1 MKAVNS
7 GGPPPLV
14 TVIVTT
20 YNRAKL
26 LSETISSILN
36 QSFADFELIVVDNM
50 SEDATEGY
58 VMGLNDRRIRFFKNP
73 NSGIIAVNRNF
84 GIKRAR
90 GKYIAFCDDDD
101 LWFPDKLK
109 TQVEFMESNP
119 GVGLTFSN
127 AEVFG
132 DGGSMTPSVS
142 PPPSPALACPRMF
155 LSGGTRGQARGA
167 GGAAGKAIYAKG
179 ESESVKGF
187 NSLLR
192 GNKIATFTVMAA
204 KKCLDDVGFF
214 DESPELKSIEDYD
227 LWLRVAR
234 KYALACMPQ
243 MLGRYR
249 VHSARTSG
257 DDVFEKK
264 KLLRLVEKFKKSG
277 LVDRREARMMES
289 HVHWMI
295 GNSVLLGGAS
305 GGAAFRAHYRRALSL
320 SLNVRTLLGFMLTL
334 VPAVVAASI
343 FRFMGRARV

>member
-7 GGPPPLV
+7 GGPPPFV

-36 QSFADFELIVVDNM
+36 QSFADFELIIVDNM
-50 SEDATEGY
+50 SEDATQGY
-58 VMGLNDRRIRFFKNP
+58 VTGLNDRRIRFFKNP
-73 NSGIIAVNRNF
+73 NNGIIAVNRNF

-119 GVGLTFSN
+119 DVGLTFSN
-127 AEVFG
+127 AETFG
-132 DGGSMTPSVS
+132 DGATG
-142 PPPSPALACPRMF
+142 R
-155 LSGGTRGQARGA
+155 
-167 GGAAGKAIYAKG
+167 AIYAKG
-179 ESESVKGF
+179 ESESVKDF

-192 GNKIATFTVMAA
+192 GNKIAAFTVMAA
-204 KKCLDDVGFF
+204 KNCLDDVGLF

-277 LVDRREARMMES
+277 LAGRCEARMMES

-295 GNSVLLGGAS
+295 GNSVLLSGAN
-305 GGAAFRAHYRRALSL
+305 GDAAFRAHYRRALSL
-320 SLNVRTLLGFMLTL
+320 SLNVRTLLSFMLTL
-334 VPAVVAASI
+334 APTGVAAGI
-343 FRFMGRARV
+343 FRFIGRARV

>member
-1 MKAVNS
+1 MMAVNS
-7 GGPPPLV
+7 GGPLPLV

-26 LSETISSILN
+26 LLETISSILN

-58 VMGLNDRRIRFFKNP
+58 VTGLDDRRIRFFKNP
-73 NSGIIAVNRNF
+73 NNGIIAVNRNF

-109 TQVEFMESNP
+109 TQVEFMDASP
-119 GVGLTFSN
+119 DVGLTFSN
-127 AEVFG
+127 AETFG
-132 DGGSMTPSVS
+132 DGS
-142 PPPSPALACPRMF
+142 
-155 LSGGTRGQARGA
+155 A
-167 GGAAGKAIYAKG
+167 GRAVYAKG
-179 ESESVKGF
+179 ESESVKDF

-192 GNKIATFTVMAA
+192 GNKIAAFTVMVAR
-204 KKCLDDVGFF
+204 KCLDDVGLF
-214 DESPELKSIEDYD
+214 DESPEFKSIEDYD

-295 GNSVLLGGAS
+295 GNSVLSGGA
-305 GGAAFRAHYRRALSL
+305 GKDAAFRAHYCRALSL
-320 SLNVRTLLGFMLTL
+320 SINVRTLLGFLLTL
-334 VPAVVAASI
+334 VPSVVAANI
-343 FRFMGRARV
+343 FRFVGRARV